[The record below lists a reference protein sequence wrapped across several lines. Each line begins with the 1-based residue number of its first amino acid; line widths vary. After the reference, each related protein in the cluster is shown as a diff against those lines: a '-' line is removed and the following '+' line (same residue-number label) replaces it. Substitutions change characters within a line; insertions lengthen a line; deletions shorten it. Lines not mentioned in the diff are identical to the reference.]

1 MNWTDQPATE
11 CQVGHLRQLGYT
23 PDHPLTKGEAAHL
36 ISDFEAN
43 PESARSFA
51 QSGIRATAK
60 EDAHALRAIVE
71 KAKRAA
77 ADATGDQAE
86 RARGELGVAVAKRQ
100 MFWVNTCRDPIQMQ
114 SPSPQVFDLYR
125 NHGCRFIAPTRE
137 QAQEI
142 LDALDAAMP
151 VWDRDYPQL
160 FYQTLELNFPEL
172 CRLAACLRT

>member
-11 CQVGHLRQLGYT
+11 CQIGHLRQLGYA

-43 PESARSFA
+43 PEAALTFA
-51 QSGIRATAK
+51 QSGVRATTK
-60 EDAHALRAIVE
+60 EEAHALRATVDI
-71 KAKRAA
+71 AKRAVA
-77 ADATGDQAE
+77 EGPGDRAE
-86 RARGELGVAVAKRQ
+86 RAKGELGLAVAKRQ
-100 MFWVNTCRDPIQMQ
+100 MFWVNTCRDPVQMQ

-151 VWDRDYPQL
+151 VWDRDHPQL
-160 FYQTLELNFPEL
+160 FYEMLELNFPEL
-172 CRLAACLRT
+172 RRLAACLRT